1 VVVVVAVLLWCAL
14 VGFELAG
21 APPAVRF
28 AVALLVGAS
37 LAALPRAGGVRAVVA
52 ALALL
57 VAVQWYGV
65 PVVDRPALFVRQ
77 GVAAAAGLLIAG
89 LVAVGARFRRPV
101 VWTVVLGLGV
111 LAPGLYVLD
120 PAPAWAFGYRLAHRA
135 EFARAASDL
144 SAQGIDDPGD
154 RFRTG
159 GDRPRHLVETG
170 WGYGFLY
177 VGDIPEVRL
186 MMEMEGGAL
195 TVTADWIWVEPRW
208 RDDGTSSAGIASCS
222 TRPSSLH

>member
-1 VVVVVAVLLWCAL
+1 MRRVVVVVAVLLWCAL
-14 VGFELAG
+14 LGVELAG
-21 APPAVRF
+21 APAGVRF

-37 LAALPRAGGVRAVVA
+37 LAALPRAGGARAVVA

-65 PVVDRPALFVRQ
+65 PVADRPALFVRH
-77 GVAAAAGLLIAG
+77 GVAVAAGLLIAA
-89 LVAVGARFRRPV
+89 LVATGARLRRPV
-101 VWTVVLGLGV
+101 VWTVVLGLGA

-120 PAPAWAFGYRLAHRA
+120 PAPAWAVGYRLAHRG
-135 EFARAASDL
+135 EFARAAEDL
-144 SAQGIDDPGD
+144 STEGTDDPGA
-154 RFRTG
+154 RLRTG

-170 WGYGFLY
+170 WGYGFVY

-186 MMEMEGGAL
+186 MMELEGGAV

-208 RDDGTSSAGIASCS
+208 RDDGTDDDS
-222 TRPSSLH
+222 